1 MDDLVKAAK
10 DYMYAPEEKT
20 FTKQCGDY
28 IKENPS
34 TVAKGAA
41 VATVAWF
48 TVPVIVAGVTWL
60 PYLGAGYYIYN
71 NTCVAQ
77 RTYSWY
83 EWGKSCCGVSPPQA
97 TNL

>member
-48 TVPVIVAGVTWL
+48 TVPVIVAEVT
-60 PYLGAGYYIYN
+60 
-71 NTCVAQ
+71 
-77 RTYSWY
+77 
-83 EWGKSCCGVSPPQA
+83 
-97 TNL
+97 